1 MEKKDMVLSSYA
13 SKGSF
18 RTANSQI
25 SENECNTDES
35 PLDISNTCVE
45 NARHSNQPSF
55 DSTSTIRC
63 SSSNISHQQNR
74 NARNFASSSTY
85 PCRSGYNQRTVSAT
99 STTSSTKQINSRNP
113 RYKRHIVRV
122 ISHPQR
128 GYFSAEDDENEIEA
142 DEEAFFSEF
151 ESEFRNKTLKKKG
164 FKKDYGKNKAIIN
177 EIDEDT
183 IGEEYESFGK
193 LVCDNHND
201 NESIS
206 HSIDS
211 EGSFT
216 LKERQDAINKTH
228 PFGIRLWKP
237 ALYKKTR
244 SVQKTAEGDI
254 HSTPGEPIFSRDL
267 IGNIL
272 WTICFGWWLALVAL
286 ITSFICYIF
295 IIGQPD
301 KDYSRVLRGL
311 SCYVFYPFGQ
321 YVELKSEEAYA
332 EEDEGEGHSIS
343 EYTDLEIAK
352 HNNLHIQRIIGRRRD
367 SIDSMSDTES
377 LLGCFHRSN
386 NIKRKGRRRLF
397 GRGQWSFGRIVFF
410 LLFYLIIAPLLL
422 LVSAFC
428 WLIVFAMPMAKVT
441 YLLFD
446 HMRRHPL
453 SVVFHSDFRRG
464 EFSNPT
470 ILVCTYR
477 AFGLKYYQYTVDGVN
492 IFFINLM
499 FIVLFT
505 ISDEYILGSIFGH
518 NYFIT
523 SSATIFVLSLL
534 SIVSLSYL
542 VGMAVA
548 SISAQSSIG
557 MGAAINAFFGSV
569 VEVYLYCIAL
579 NQGKARLVEG
589 SIVGSVLAGV
599 LLMPGLSMCAGAIR
613 RKTQRFNAKSA
624 GVTSTMLL
632 FAVIGAFAPTLFY
645 QIYGTYELKC
655 SPCSSSK
662 YIYNCQRCKFDQSY
676 APDDPFYKNS
686 VKPFTYICAL
696 TLILSYLI
704 GLWFT
709 LRTHA
714 AMIWQTPI
722 TASALDTPK
731 ESITSRLIKTPIRES
746 QIFKKI
752 IPKSFLEHQFN
763 KRLNSTF
770 PSCDNDNICRQNT
783 TSQNHPHDSLISY
796 MQDSYK
802 PEDAIHNETNA
813 FINSMG
819 LAMDVQESM
828 IQNQGN
834 HEYKQTQNNKF
845 RKNLIHSQS
854 YLHELE
860 GNEHESNTG
869 HGAPSWSLKKST
881 LILLTSTLL
890 YSVVAEMLVNTVDV
904 VLQNFHIDEKFLGF
918 TLFAL
923 VPNTTEFMNA
933 ISFATNGNIALSME
947 IGSAYALQVCLLQ
960 IPCLVAYSAFRNIGR
975 QELLSYTFSLVFPR
989 WDLIC
994 VILCV
999 FLLAYVY
1006 SEGKSNYF
1014 KGSILVLSYTVLLM
1028 GYYFTPFNLQNFS
1041 TFIYKTN
1048 I

>member
-1 MEKKDMVLSSYA
+1 MEKKDIGLSSYT

-25 SENECNTDES
+25 SENDCNTDES
-35 PLDISNTCVE
+35 PMDISNTCTE
-45 NARHSNQPSF
+45 NPRHSHQPSSF

-63 SSSNISHQQNR
+63 SSSNTSHQQNK
-74 NARNFASSSTY
+74 NVSNFMCSSTFPY
-85 PCRSGYNQRTVSAT
+85 KNGYNQRTVSAT
-99 STTSSTKQINSRNP
+99 STTSSTKQANLYNP
-113 RYKRHIVRV
+113 RYRRHTVRV
-122 ISHPQR
+122 VSQPQR
-128 GYFSAEDDENEIEA
+128 GYFSAEDNENEIEA
-142 DEEAFFSEF
+142 DETLFSEF
-151 ESEFRNKTLKKKG
+151 ESEFQNKMLRKKSFKG
-164 FKKDYGKNKAIIN
+164 DYGKNKTIID
-177 EIDEDT
+177 EIDENT
-183 IGEEYESFGK
+183 IDEEYESFGK
-193 LVCDNHND
+193 LMCNNSDNA
-201 NESIS
+201 SIS

-254 HSTPGEPIFSRDL
+254 HSTPGGPVFSKDI
-267 IGNIL
+267 IGNVL
-272 WTICFGWWLALVAL
+272 WTVCFGWWLALIAS
-286 ITSFICYIF
+286 IASFICYIF
-295 IIGQPD
+295 IVGQPD

-321 YVELKSEEAYA
+321 YVELKLEEAYA

-343 EYTDLEIAK
+343 KYTDLEITG
-352 HNNLHIQRIIGRRRD
+352 HNNLPIQGIIGRQRD
-367 SIDSMSDTES
+367 SIDTISDTES
-377 LLGCFHRSN
+377 LLSNFHKSN
-386 NIKRKGRRRLF
+386 NNAKKRGRRRLF
-397 GRGQWSFGRIVFF
+397 GRGQWCFGRIMFF
-410 LLFYLIIAPLLL
+410 LIFYIVIAPLLL
-422 LVSAFC
+422 LISAFC

-453 SVVFHSDFRRG
+453 SMVFHSNFQQG
-464 EFSNPT
+464 ESSNPT

-477 AFGLKYYQYTVDGVN
+477 AFGLKYYQYTVD
-492 IFFINLM
+492 
-499 FIVLFT
+499 VLFT
-505 ISDEYILGSIFGH
+505 ISDEYLLGSIFGH
-518 NYFIT
+518 NSFIT
-523 SSATIFVLSLL
+523 SSATIFVLCLL
-534 SIVSLSYL
+534 SIISLSYL

-557 MGAAINAFFGSV
+557 MGAVINAFFGSV

-655 SPCSSSK
+655 LPCSKGK
-662 YIYNCQRCKFDQSY
+662 YIQNCQKCKFDQSY
-676 APDDPFYKNS
+676 TPNDPFYQNS

-722 TASALDTPK
+722 TASVLDTPK
-731 ESITSRLIKTPIRES
+731 EGITSRLIKTPIRES
-746 QIFKKI
+746 QFFRKI
-752 IPKSFLEHQFN
+752 IPKSFLEHPFN
-763 KRLNSTF
+763 KRYNTTF
-770 PSCDNDNICRQNT
+770 SSCDNNDICHQNII
-783 TSQNHPHDSLISY
+783 PHNDHQSSIISY
-796 MQDSYK
+796 IHDPFK
-802 PEDAIHNETNA
+802 PENIIHSETNA
-813 FINSMG
+813 TINSMSLTIEG
-819 LAMDVQESM
+819 QQSM
-828 IQNQGN
+828 IQNQDN
-834 HEYKQTQNNKF
+834 NEYEQTQNNKLK
-845 RKNLIHSQS
+845 KNLIHPQS
-854 YLHELE
+854 YIHELE
-860 GNEHESNTG
+860 MNEHENNAG

-890 YSVVAEMLVNTVDV
+890 YSVIAEMLVNTVDV

-960 IPCLVAYSAFRNIGR
+960 IPCLVAYSAFRNIGK
-975 QELLSYTFSLVFPR
+975 QELLSYTFSLIFPR

-1014 KGSILVLSYTVLLM
+1014 KGSILILSYTVLLM
-1028 GYYFTPFNLQNFS
+1028 GYYFTPVNMQTFPSIIKNQS
-1041 TFIYKTN
+1041 TYTI
-1048 I
+1048 

>member
-1 MEKKDMVLSSYA
+1 
-13 SKGSF
+13 
-18 RTANSQI
+18 
-25 SENECNTDES
+25 
-35 PLDISNTCVE
+35 
-45 NARHSNQPSF
+45 
-55 DSTSTIRC
+55 
-63 SSSNISHQQNR
+63 
-74 NARNFASSSTY
+74 
-85 PCRSGYNQRTVSAT
+85 
-99 STTSSTKQINSRNP
+99 
-113 RYKRHIVRV
+113 
-122 ISHPQR
+122 
-128 GYFSAEDDENEIEA
+128 
-142 DEEAFFSEF
+142 
-151 ESEFRNKTLKKKG
+151 
-164 FKKDYGKNKAIIN
+164 
-177 EIDEDT
+177 
-183 IGEEYESFGK
+183 
-193 LVCDNHND
+193 
-201 NESIS
+201 
-206 HSIDS
+206 
-211 EGSFT
+211 
-216 LKERQDAINKTH
+216 
-228 PFGIRLWKP
+228 
-237 ALYKKTR
+237 
-244 SVQKTAEGDI
+244 
-254 HSTPGEPIFSRDL
+254 
-267 IGNIL
+267 
-272 WTICFGWWLALVAL
+272 
-286 ITSFICYIF
+286 
-295 IIGQPD
+295 
-301 KDYSRVLRGL
+301 
-311 SCYVFYPFGQ
+311 
-321 YVELKSEEAYA
+321 
-332 EEDEGEGHSIS
+332 
-343 EYTDLEIAK
+343 
-352 HNNLHIQRIIGRRRD
+352 
-367 SIDSMSDTES
+367 
-377 LLGCFHRSN
+377 
-386 NIKRKGRRRLF
+386 
-397 GRGQWSFGRIVFF
+397 
-410 LLFYLIIAPLLL
+410 
-422 LVSAFC
+422 
-428 WLIVFAMPMAKVT
+428 
-441 YLLFD
+441 
-446 HMRRHPL
+446 MRRHPL
-453 SVVFHSDFRRG
+453 SIVFHSDFRRG
-464 EFSNPT
+464 GSSNPT

-477 AFGLKYYQYTVDGVN
+477 AF
-492 IFFINLM
+492 
-499 FIVLFT
+499 VLFT
-505 ISDEYILGSIFGH
+505 ISDEYILGNIFGH

-589 SIVGSVLAGV
+589 SVVGSVLAGV

-655 SPCSSSK
+655 LPCLK
-662 YIYNCQRCKFDQSY
+662 NNYIHNCQRCKFDQSY
-676 APDDPFYKNS
+676 TPNDPFYQSS

-722 TASALDTPK
+722 TASVLVAPR
-731 ESITSRLIKTPIRES
+731 EGITSRLIKTPIRQS

-752 IPKSFLEHQFN
+752 IPKSFLEYQSN
-763 KRLNSTF
+763 KRYNTAFTSCHNNDICHQNIISNNLQQNS
-770 PSCDNDNICRQNT
+770 I
-783 TSQNHPHDSLISY
+783 ISY
-796 MQDSYK
+796 IQDSFK
-802 PEDAIHNETNA
+802 PEDIIHSETNA
-813 FINSMG
+813 TINSIG
-819 LAMDVQESM
+819 LTLEAQESI
-828 IQNQGN
+828 IQNQN
-834 HEYKQTQNNKF
+834 TNEYEQSQNDRF
-845 RKNLIHSQS
+845 RKNLLNSQS
-854 YLHELE
+854 YIHESE
-860 GNEHESNTG
+860 GNEHENNAG

-960 IPCLVAYSAFRNIGR
+960 IPCLVAYSAFKNIGK

-1014 KGSILVLSYTVLLM
+1014 KILEENTLGTKKNRRKINIKDEYYKLQMNELQFDDWEQIRVKRLPGEPENVLVPDS
-1028 GYYFTPFNLQNFS
+1028 
-1041 TFIYKTN
+1041 
-1048 I
+1048 

>member
-1 MEKKDMVLSSYA
+1 MEKKDIGLSSYA

-35 PLDISNTCVE
+35 PLDISNTCTV
-45 NARHSNQPSF
+45 NPHHYPQSSF
-55 DSTSTIRC
+55 DSTSTIRY
-63 SSSNISHQQNR
+63 SSSSMSHQQNR
-74 NARNFASSSTY
+74 NIGNFASSTF
-85 PCRSGYNQRTVSAT
+85 PCGTIYNQRTVSAT
-99 STTSSTKQINSRNP
+99 STTSSKQANLSNP
-113 RYKRHIVRV
+113 RYKRHIVKV

-128 GYFSAEDDENEIEA
+128 GYFSAEDGENEIEV
-142 DEEAFFSEF
+142 DEETAFSEF
-151 ESEFRNKTLKKKG
+151 DSEIRNKILKKKS
-164 FKKDYGKNKAIIN
+164 FKGDCGKNKAIIN
-177 EIDEDT
+177 EINEDT
-183 IGEEYESFGK
+183 IGDEYESFEK
-193 LVCDNHND
+193 LICDNDENT
-201 NESIS
+201 SIS

-254 HSTPGEPIFSRDL
+254 HSTPGGPIFSKDI

-272 WTICFGWWLALVAL
+272 WTLCFGWWLALVAL
-286 ITSFICYIF
+286 IASFICYIF
-295 IIGQPD
+295 IVGQPD
-301 KDYSRVLRGL
+301 KDYSQILRGL
-311 SCYVFYPFGQ
+311 SCYVFYPFGK
-321 YVELKSEEAYA
+321 YIELKPEEAYA

-343 EYTDLEIAK
+343 EYSDLEIAK
-352 HNNLHIQRIIGRRRD
+352 HGNLPIQRIIGRRRE
-367 SIDSMSDTES
+367 SIDSISDTES
-377 LLGCFHRSN
+377 LLSSFNESTN
-386 NIKRKGRRRLF
+386 NAKKKRRRRLF

-410 LLFYLIIAPLLL
+410 LLFYSIIAPLLL
-422 LVSAFC
+422 LISAFC

-453 SVVFHSDFRRG
+453 SIVFHSDFQRG
-464 EFSNPT
+464 ESSNSI

-477 AFGLKYYQYTVDGVN
+477 AFGLKYYQYTVD
-492 IFFINLM
+492 
-499 FIVLFT
+499 
-505 ISDEYILGSIFGH
+505 DEYILGNIFGH
-518 NYFIT
+518 NHFIT

-655 SPCSSSK
+655 LPCSKSN

-676 APDDPFYKNS
+676 TPNDPFYQSS

-722 TASALDTPK
+722 TASVLVTPR
-731 ESITSRLIKTPIRES
+731 EGITSRLIKTPIRQS

-752 IPKSFLEHQFN
+752 IPKSFLEYQSN
-763 KRLNSTF
+763 KKCNATF
-770 PSCDNDNICRQNT
+770 ASCDNNYLCHQNVISDNRQN
-783 TSQNHPHDSLISY
+783 SIMSY
-796 MQDSYK
+796 TQDSFK
-802 PEDAIHNETNA
+802 PGDIIHSETNA
-813 FINSMG
+813 TINSIG
-819 LAMDVQESM
+819 LTLEGQESI
-828 IQNQGN
+828 IQNQN
-834 HEYKQTQNNKF
+834 TNEYGQSQSGRF
-845 RKNLIHSQS
+845 RKNLLNSQS
-854 YLHELE
+854 YIHELE
-860 GNEHESNTG
+860 GNEHGNNAG

-960 IPCLVAYSAFRNIGR
+960 IPCLVAYSAFRNIGK
-975 QELLSYTFSLVFPR
+975 QELLSYTFSLVFPK

-1014 KGSILVLSYTVLLM
+1014 KGSILILSYAVLLM
-1028 GYYFTPFNLQNFS
+1028 GYYFTPIDIQNFS
-1041 TFIYKTN
+1041 SSVIEKKYTIFQES
-1048 I
+1048 

>member
-1 MEKKDMVLSSYA
+1 MEKRDIGLSSYT

-35 PLDISNTCVE
+35 PLDISATYMENTH
-45 NARHSNQPSF
+45 HSHHASSV
-55 DSTSTIRC
+55 DSASTIRY
-63 SSSNISHQQNR
+63 SSSNISHQQNK
-74 NARNFASSSTY
+74 NIFNFLSSSTY
-85 PCRSGYNQRTVSAT
+85 PCRGQYNQRTVSA
-99 STTSSTKQINSRNP
+99 STTSSTRVNLHHPHCK
-113 RYKRHIVRV
+113 KHIVRV
-122 ISHPQR
+122 LSHPQR

-142 DEEAFFSEF
+142 DEETFFSEI
-151 ESEFRNKTLKKKG
+151 ESEIRNKIKKKKS
-164 FKKDYGKNKAIIN
+164 FKGDYGKNKAIIN
-177 EIDEDT
+177 EIDENT

-193 LVCDNHND
+193 LIHDNDHNE
-201 NESIS
+201 NGSIS
-206 HSIDS
+206 HSVGS

-254 HSTPGEPIFSRDL
+254 HSTPGGPIFSKDV

-272 WTICFGWWLALVAL
+272 WTLFFGWWLSLIAL
-286 ITSFICYIF
+286 IASFICYIF
-295 IIGQPD
+295 IVGQPD
-301 KDYSRVLRGL
+301 KDYSKVLRGL

-321 YVELKSEEAYA
+321 YVELKPEEAYA

-352 HNNLHIQRIIGRRRD
+352 HNNSHIQGIIGRSRD
-367 SIDSMSDTES
+367 SIESISDTES
-377 LLGCFHRSN
+377 LLSSFHRPN
-386 NIKRKGRRRLF
+386 NNAKKKGRRRLF
-397 GRGQWSFGRIVFF
+397 GRGQWSFGRIIFF
-410 LLFYLIIAPLLL
+410 LLFYSIIAPLLL

-428 WLIVFAMPMAKVT
+428 WLIVFTMPMAKVT

-453 SVVFHSDFRRG
+453 SMVFHSDFQRG
-464 EFSNPT
+464 ESSNPT

-505 ISDEYILGSIFGH
+505 ISDEYLIGSIFGH

-523 SSATIFVLSLL
+523 SSAMIFVLSLL

-599 LLMPGLSMCAGAIR
+599 LLMPGLSMCAGAIK

-655 SPCSSSK
+655 LPCSKNK
-662 YIYNCQRCKFDQSY
+662 YVYNCQKCKFDQSY
-676 APDDPFYKNS
+676 TPDDPFYQNS
-686 VKPFTYICAL
+686 VRPFTYICAL

-722 TASALDTPK
+722 TASTLDIHR
-731 ESITSRLIKTPIRES
+731 EGITSRLIKTPIRES

-752 IPKSFLEHQFN
+752 IPKSFLEHQSN
-763 KRLNSTF
+763 KRINYTYT
-770 PSCDNDNICRQNT
+770 SCDNNDICHQNIISHNSMPQN
-783 TSQNHPHDSLISY
+783 SIMSY
-796 MQDSYK
+796 TQDPFK
-802 PEDAIHNETNA
+802 PENIQNETNA
-813 FINSMG
+813 SINSMK
-819 LAMDVQESM
+819 LTMEAQESA
-828 IQNQGN
+828 IQNQNN
-834 HEYKQTQNNKF
+834 HDYEQTQNNKF

-854 YLHELE
+854 YIHELE
-860 GNEHESNTG
+860 GNEHENHAG

-890 YSVVAEMLVNTVDV
+890 YSIVAEMLVNTVDV

-960 IPCLVAYSAFRNIGR
+960 IPCLVAYSAFRNIKR

-1028 GYYFTPFNLQNFS
+1028 GYYFTPINMQNYS
-1041 TFIYKTN
+1041 
-1048 I
+1048 

>member
-35 PLDISNTCVE
+35 PLDISNACAE
-45 NARHSNQPSF
+45 NARHSSQPSF

-63 SSSNISHQQNR
+63 SSSNISHQQNK
-74 NARNFASSSTY
+74 NTRNFASSSTY
-85 PCRSGYNQRTVSAT
+85 PCRSRYNQRTVSAT
-99 STTSSTKQINSRNP
+99 STTSSTKQVNSRNP
-113 RYKRHIVRV
+113 HYKRHIVRV

-151 ESEFRNKTLKKKG
+151 ESEFRNKTLKKSV
-164 FKKDYGKNKAIIN
+164 KKDYGKSKAIID

-193 LVCDNHND
+193 LMSDNQND

-272 WTICFGWWLALVAL
+272 WTLCFGWWLALIAL
-286 ITSFICYIF
+286 ITSFICYMF

-352 HNNLHIQRIIGRRRD
+352 HNNLPIQRIIGRRRE
-367 SIDSMSDTES
+367 SIDSISDTET
-377 LLGCFHRSN
+377 
-386 NIKRKGRRRLF
+386 
-397 GRGQWSFGRIVFF
+397 
-410 LLFYLIIAPLLL
+410 PLLL

-428 WLIVFAMPMAKVT
+428 WLIVFTMPMAKVT

-453 SVVFHSDFRRG
+453 SIVFHSDFRRG
-464 EFSNPT
+464 EFTNPT

-505 ISDEYILGSIFGH
+505 ISDEYLLGSIFGH

-523 SSATIFVLSLL
+523 SSATMFVLSLL

-655 SPCSSSK
+655 SPCSKSK
-662 YIYNCQRCKFDQSY
+662 YIYNCQRCNFDQSY
-676 APDDPFYKNS
+676 APDDPFYQNS

-722 TASALDTPK
+722 TVSTLDTPK

-770 PSCDNDNICRQNT
+770 PSCDNNNICRQNT
-783 TSQNHPHDSLISY
+783 VSRNHPQDSIISY
-796 MQDSYK
+796 MQNSYK

-828 IQNQGN
+828 IQNQNN
-834 HEYKQTQNNKF
+834 HEYEQTQNNKF

-854 YLHELE
+854 YIHELE
-860 GNEHESNTG
+860 GNEHENNAG

-960 IPCLVAYSAFRNIGR
+960 IPCLVAYSAFKNIGK
-975 QELLSYTFSLVFPR
+975 QELLSYTFSLVFPQ

-1014 KGSILVLSYTVLLM
+1014 KNEL
-1028 GYYFTPFNLQNFS
+1028 FS
-1041 TFIYKTN
+1041 SNKSEFDST
-1048 I
+1048 